1 MPIAR
6 TLPLVVSLTTLPSRI
21 DHVELGGNPS
31 RTETS
36 FLGGLKRL
44 PVRCRAR

>member
-1 MPIAR
+1 VAFFR
-6 TLPLVVSLTTLPSRI
+6 EFLRRI
-21 DHVELGGNPS
+21 DHVELAGNPAW
-31 RTETS
+31 TETS